1 MTQITFVLAAVI
13 VAIAHVA
20 RALTPGFHYCYQ
32 EITSSGKKEKPFPS
46 ARESQAVLPR
56 TVTDMLAFSQG
67 YTDYEMWQVVYDA
80 HLEPLATDNLL
91 FTYNADKSIS
101 VNKTCSRGCFGGI
114 PGGAVC
120 IPDWVP
126 EGQYV
131 GSDIADRLAQ
141 GQLE

>member
-32 EITSSGKKEKPFPS
+32 EITSSG
-46 ARESQAVLPR
+46 
-56 TVTDMLAFSQG
+56 

-80 HLEPLATDNLL
+80 HLEPLATANLL